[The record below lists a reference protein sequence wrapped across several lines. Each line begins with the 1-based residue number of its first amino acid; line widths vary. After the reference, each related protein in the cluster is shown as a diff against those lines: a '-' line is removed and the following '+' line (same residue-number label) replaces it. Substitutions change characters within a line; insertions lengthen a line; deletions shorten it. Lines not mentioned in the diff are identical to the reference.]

1 MVVMF
6 LRNIILYCSISK
18 YLKEISVSVTSES
31 GNNDSGRVDSTVFTY
46 DLEFIQFSKIR
57 YRY

>member
-18 YLKEISVSVTSES
+18 VLKEISLSVTSES
-31 GNNDSGRVDSTVFTY
+31 GNDSGRVDSTVFTY